1 MLSKL
6 DSSTVLFEEVL
17 QDDDDEVALNIASW
31 TLPETAIVDEVE
43 GKVLLMLFETDIF
56 GNDNTLMDS
65 ILA

>member
-1 MLSKL
+1 VLSKL

>member
-1 MLSKL
+1 M
-6 DSSTVLFEEVL
+6 LFEEVL
-17 QDDDDEVALNIASW
+17 QDDDDEAALNIASW

-65 ILA
+65 VSKFFENYM

>member
-1 MLSKL
+1 M
-6 DSSTVLFEEVL
+6 L

-65 ILA
+65 VSRFFSKIKNLN